1 MSSSPFRL
9 GIPVV
14 DHLPAISGDYVLRS
28 KNEDAHIEEIQRLQQ
43 ELSVNDI
50 IKIYRIGLRPD
61 HPIPISQYFT
71 EVHVGIGEVEEWR
84 NTFNGLSLYH
94 NVVTGLNDL

>member
-1 MSSSPFRL
+1 MSSLPFRL

-14 DHLPAISGDYVLRS
+14 DRLPATSGLYMLRS

-43 ELSVNDI
+43 KLSINDI

-61 HPIPISQYFT
+61 NPVPISQYFA
-71 EVHVGIGEVEEWR
+71 EVYVGIGELKEWR
-84 NTFNGLSLYH
+84 ILFNGVSLYH
-94 NVVTGLNDL
+94 NVITGLNDL